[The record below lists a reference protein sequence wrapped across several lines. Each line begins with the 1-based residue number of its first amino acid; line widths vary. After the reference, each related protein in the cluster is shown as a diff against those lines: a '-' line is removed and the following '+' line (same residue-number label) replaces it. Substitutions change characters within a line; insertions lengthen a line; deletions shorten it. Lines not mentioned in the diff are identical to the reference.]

1 MRSSSYTDRD
11 WIEGHVLLINPHF
24 VIPDGKM
31 KSTKVQ
37 TLGELRMC
45 GIPKIDGLGYL
56 RLLAV
61 SR

>member
-1 MRSSSYTDRD
+1 MTTIANYPFNHGYTY
-11 WIEGHVLLINPHF
+11 V
-24 VIPDGKM
+24 GKM